1 MEKLSIETPRLT
13 LRTFTMED
21 FDALWEIF
29 GDPVV
34 MEHVA
39 PYTEEE
45 TREFLRTFCVERD
58 PPGACAAV
66 RKEDGRLIGY
76 LLCKQI
82 DEPGIYELG
91 WVLRRDCWGKGLA
104 GEASRAV
111 LAHAFSAL
119 NAHKVIA
126 QTEDIRRAVP
136 LLERLGMVREGVQ
149 RRHAL
154 GRDVLREEYGNGN
167 HEAYL

>member
-1 MEKLSIETPRLT
+1 MGSYLDTPRLT
-13 LRTFTMED
+13 IRPFTMED

-76 LLCKQI
+76 LLCNQI
-82 DEPGIYELG
+82 DEPGIYSG
-91 WVLRRDCWGKGLA
+91 SGASTRSWRRRRTPSAPWV
-104 GEASRAV
+104 S
-111 LAHAFSAL
+111 
-119 NAHKVIA
+119 
-126 QTEDIRRAVP
+126 
-136 LLERLGMVREGVQ
+136 
-149 RRHAL
+149 
-154 GRDVLREEYGNGN
+154 
-167 HEAYL
+167 

>member
-1 MEKLSIETPRLT
+1 MEIINIETPRLR
-13 LRTFTMED
+13 LRAFTMED

-82 DEPGIYELG
+82 DESGIYELG
-91 WVLRRDCWGKGLA
+91 WIFRRDVWRQGYA
-104 GEASRAV
+104 YEAV
-111 LAHAFSAL
+111 SAL
-119 NAHKVIA
+119 M
-126 QTEDIRRAVP
+126 D
-136 LLERLGMVREGVQ
+136 L
-149 RRHAL
+149 
-154 GRDVLREEYGNGN
+154 
-167 HEAYL
+167 